1 MHSIVLLAAAL
12 AAGSEPAVERM
23 TSEELQ
29 RWLQTYEVEHERSPS
44 AEIHGRIV
52 HDRREPGAHSDLD
65 ARDRAGARTA
75 DPGPEQDQLL
85 ASALACYA
93 DDTVSAARAAIRAER
108 AAAKSSGVAN
118 LTNLFE
124 QKTRTERAERTKLA
138 QFTELREKG
147 LRPLPCSRPDVAH
160 FVACM
165 RGMDSVSATD
175 WCDDSAWQEF
185 HERQDLYAQIDLQ

>member
-12 AAGSEPAVERM
+12 AAGSGPAVERM

-29 RWLQTYEVEHERSPS
+29 RWLQTYEREHDGGTSTELL
-44 AEIHGRIV
+44 GRIV
-52 HDRREPGAHSDLD
+52 HDRGEPGRSP
-65 ARDRAGARTA
+65 RDVRDGARARTV
-75 DPGPEQDQLL
+75 DRGPEKDQLF

-93 DDTVSAARAAIRAER
+93 DDTLGAARAAVRAEK

-124 QKTRTERAERTKLA
+124 QKARTERAERTKLA

-165 RGMDSVSATD
+165 RGVDSVSAAD
-175 WCDDSAWQEF
+175 WCDDSAWREF
-185 HERQDLYAQIDLQ
+185 NEQRDLYAQMDWQ